1 MVVKKRKASKAP
13 AKRETPLPVTIG
25 ANDFESVA
33 KAGLESVSQEDL
45 ATPRLKILQKMSP
58 DLDTVDGAKAG
69 MILDTVNTKVYDGSK
84 GILLLPVA
92 YQRQYTEWQDRGQGT
107 GAPVAVYDAKSDI
120 LSKTT
125 RDDQRKDRL
134 PNGNYVETAANH
146 FVIVVDDEK
155 NGIGQPA
162 LITLKSTQLKKS
174 RKWNSMML
182 NIKLPG
188 SKGPFT
194 PPMYSHLYRLKT
206 VEEGND
212 FGKWFGIE
220 IEKEKILE
228 NRNLFNMA
236 KEFANSVTKGEKIAV
251 PEEVEGGETNREAV
265 GF

>member
-1 MVVKKRKASKAP
+1 MVVKKRKASKTP
-13 AKRETPLPVTIG
+13 AKRNNSLPATIG

-69 MILDTVNTKVYDGSK
+69 MILDTVNSKVYDGSK

-92 YQRQYTEWQDRGQGT
+92 YQRQYTAWQNRGQGT
-107 GAPVAVYDAKSDI
+107 GAPVAVYDANSNI

-125 RDDQRKDRL
+125 RDDQKKDRL
-134 PNGNYVETAANH
+134 SNGNYVETAANH

-182 NIKLPG
+182 NTKLQG
-188 SKGPFT
+188 ANGPFT
-194 PPMYSHLYRLKT
+194 PPMYSHLYRLVT
-206 VEEGND
+206 TEEGND
-212 FGKWFGIE
+212 FGKWFGVE

-236 KEFANSVTKGEKIAV
+236 KEFADSITKGEKIAV

>member
-33 KAGLESVSQEDL
+33 KAGLEGVSQEDL

-58 DLDTVDGAKAG
+58 DLDTVEGAKAG
-69 MILDTVNTKVYDGSK
+69 MILDTVNNKLYDGNK

-107 GAPVAVYDAKSDI
+107 GAPVAVYDANSDI
-120 LSKTT
+120 LSKTV
-125 RDDQRKDRL
+125 RDDQKKDRL
-134 PNGNYVETAANH
+134 PNGNYVETAGNH
-146 FVIVVDDEK
+146 FVIVVEDEK

-182 NIKLPG
+182 NIKIQG

-194 PPMYSHLYRLKT
+194 PPMYSHLYRLTTIK
-206 VEEGND
+206 EGND
-212 FGKWFGIE
+212 FGDWFGIN
-220 IEKEKILE
+220 IEKERMLE
-228 NRNLFNMA
+228 NRTLFSMA

-251 PEEVEGGETNREAV
+251 PEEIEGGANNREAV

>member
-13 AKRETPLPVTIG
+13 AKKETPLPVTIG

-33 KAGLESVSQEDL
+33 KAGLEGVSQEDL

-58 DLDTVDGAKAG
+58 DLDTVEGAKAG
-69 MILDTVNTKVYDGSK
+69 MILDTVNNKLYDGNK

-107 GAPVAVYDAKSDI
+107 GAPVSVYDANSDI
-120 LSKTT
+120 LSKTV
-125 RDDQRKDRL
+125 RDDQKKDRL
-134 PNGNYVETAANH
+134 PNGNYVETAGNH
-146 FVIVVDDEK
+146 FVIVVEDEK

-182 NIKLPG
+182 NIKIQG
-188 SKGPFT
+188 SNGPFT
-194 PPMYSHLYRLKT
+194 PPMYSHLYRLTT
-206 VEEGND
+206 VKEGND
-212 FGKWFGIE
+212 FGDWFGIN
-220 IEKEKILE
+220 IEKERMLE
-228 NRNLFNMA
+228 NRTLFNMA
-236 KEFANSVTKGEKIAV
+236 KEFADSVTKGEKIAV
-251 PEEVEGGETNREAV
+251 PEEIEGGANNREAV

>member
-13 AKRETPLPVTIG
+13 AKKETPLPVTIG

-69 MILDTVNTKVYDGSK
+69 MILDTVNSKVYDGSK

-107 GAPVAVYDAKSDI
+107 GAPVAVYDANSDI

-236 KEFANSVTKGEKIAV
+236 KEFADSVTKGEKIAV
-251 PEEVEGGETNREAV
+251 PEEVEGGDNNREAV

>member
-13 AKRETPLPVTIG
+13 AKKDNPLPATIG
-25 ANDFESVA
+25 ANEFESVA
-33 KAGLESVSQEDL
+33 KAGLETVSQEDL

-69 MILDTVNTKVYDGSK
+69 MILDTVNNKVYEGSK
-84 GILLLPVA
+84 GILILPVA
-92 YQRQYTEWQDRGQGT
+92 YQRQYVEWQDRGQGT
-107 GAPVAVYDAKSDI
+107 GSPVAVYDANSDI

-125 RDDQRKDRL
+125 RDEQRKDRL
-134 PNGNYVETAANH
+134 SNGNYVETAANH
-146 FVIVVDDEK
+146 FVIVVEDEK
-155 NGIGQPA
+155 QGIGQPA

-182 NIKLPG
+182 NIKLQG
-188 SKGPFT
+188 ANGPFT
-194 PPMYSHLYRLKT
+194 PPSYSHLYRLT
-206 VEEGND
+206 TIEEGND

-220 IEKEKILE
+220 IEKEKMLE

-236 KEFANSVTKGEKIAV
+236 KEFADSVTKGEKIAV
-251 PEEVEGGETNREAV
+251 PEEIEGEDNERKAV

>member
-13 AKRETPLPVTIG
+13 VKKDNSLPVTIG

-58 DLDTVDGAKAG
+58 DLDNVDGAKAG
-69 MILDTVNTKVYDGSK
+69 MILDTVNSKVYDGAK

-92 YQRQYTEWQDRGQGT
+92 YQRQYVEWQDRGQGS
-107 GAPVAVYDAKSDI
+107 GSPVAVYDANSDI
-120 LSKTT
+120 LGKTT
-125 RDDQRKDRL
+125 RDDQKKDRL

-146 FVIVVDDEK
+146 FVIVVEDEK
-155 NGIGQPA
+155 NGVGQPA

-182 NIKLPG
+182 NIKLQG

-194 PPMYSHLYRLKT
+194 PPMYSHLYRLT
-206 VEEGND
+206 TTQEGND

-220 IEKEKILE
+220 IEKEKMLE
-228 NRNLFNMA
+228 NRDLFNVA
-236 KEFANSVTKGEKIAV
+236 KEFADSVTKGEKIAV
-251 PEEVEGGETNREAV
+251 PEEIEGKEDNREAV

>member
-1 MVVKKRKASKAP
+1 MVVKKRKASKTP
-13 AKRETPLPVTIG
+13 AKRNNSLPATIG

-58 DLDTVDGAKAG
+58 DLD
-69 MILDTVNTKVYDGSK
+69 SK

-107 GAPVAVYDAKSDI
+107 GAPVAVYDANSNI

-125 RDDQRKDRL
+125 RDDQKKDRL
-134 PNGNYVETAANH
+134 SNGNYVETAANH

-182 NIKLPG
+182 NTKLQG
-188 SKGPFT
+188 ANGPFT
-194 PPMYSHLYRLKT
+194 PPMYSHLYRLVT
-206 VEEGND
+206 TEEGND
-212 FGKWFGIE
+212 FGKWFGVE

-236 KEFANSVTKGEKIAV
+236 KEFADSITKGEKIAV

>member
-13 AKRETPLPVTIG
+13 AKKETPLPVTIG

-33 KAGLESVSQEDL
+33 KAGLEGVSQEDL

-58 DLDTVDGAKAG
+58 DLDTVEGAKAG
-69 MILDTVNTKVYDGSK
+69 MILDTVNNKLYDGNK

-107 GAPVAVYDAKSDI
+107 GAPVSVYDANSDI
-120 LSKTT
+120 LSKTV
-125 RDDQRKDRL
+125 RDDQKKDRL
-134 PNGNYVETAANH
+134 PNGNYVETAGNH
-146 FVIVVDDEK
+146 FVIVVEDEK

-182 NIKLPG
+182 NIKIQG
-188 SKGPFT
+188 SNGPFT
-194 PPMYSHLYRLKT
+194 PPMYSHLYRLTTIK
-206 VEEGND
+206 EGND
-212 FGKWFGIE
+212 FGDWFGIN
-220 IEKEKILE
+220 IEKERMLE
-228 NRNLFNMA
+228 NRTLFNTA
-236 KEFANSVTKGEKIAV
+236 KEFADSVTKGEKIVV
-251 PEEVEGGETNREAV
+251 PEEIEGGANNREAI